1 MVIVAGHIRV
11 APDQREAYLAT
22 CVAVVQQARTAAG
35 CLGFA
40 VSPDLVEPDRIN
52 IYERWESPAAV
63 AAFRGDGPSDGQTAA
78 MTDASVAEYEVREIR
93 SLT

>member
-1 MVIVAGHIRV
+1 MLLSFSRHERRLA
-11 APDQREAYLAT
+11 ASAYAI
-22 CVAVVQQARTAAG
+22 
-35 CLGFA
+35 
-40 VSPDLVEPDRIN
+40 SPDLVEPDRIN

-78 MTDASVAEYEVREIR
+78 MTDASVAEYEVHEIR